1 MDVNRYSDINDLY
14 LAADI
19 LVTDYSSVMFD
30 YVVTAKPIVYLA
42 PDLAHYRDVTRGFY
56 FDFESTAPGPIVS
69 TTREVIEVIDSMS
82 SVQRKYSEKYEKF
95 LTRFAP
101 LDDGYA
107 GERVGD
113 RFFN

>member
-1 MDVNRYSDINDLY
+1 M
-14 LAADI
+14 
-19 LVTDYSSVMFD
+19 
-30 YVVTAKPIVYLA
+30 
-42 PDLAHYRDVTRGFY
+42 
-56 FDFESTAPGPIVS
+56 
-69 TTREVIEVIDSMS
+69 IDSMS

-113 RFFN
+113 RFF